1 MGSFVSLRSHASV
14 IVRVLGCKRVCA
26 TDSGSVIYYICATQ
40 CPNDVVPK
48 VDEADFCFKY
58 HAAQDEVEK
67 MDNLK
72 SGDYVCLHGYIQ
84 GSVPIDAASSASG
97 FRYLIN
103 WVALSVLD

>member
-14 IVRVLGCKRVCA
+14 IVRVLDCKRLGA

-40 CPNDVVPK
+40 CPNDVVPT
-48 VDEADFCFKY
+48 VESSDFCFKY
-58 HAAQDEVEK
+58 HAAQDEVKK

-84 GSVPIDAASSASG
+84 GSVPIDAASPALG
-97 FRYLIN
+97 IRYLIN

>member
-14 IVRVLGCKRVCA
+14 IVRVLGCKRMGA

-40 CPNDVVPK
+40 CPNDVVPT
-48 VDEADFCFKY
+48 VESADFCFKY
-58 HAAQDEVEK
+58 HSSEDETEK
-67 MDNLK
+67 IDGLK

-84 GSVPIDAASSASG
+84 GSSSIDDALAI
-97 FRYLIN
+97 RYLIN

>member
-14 IVRVLGCKRVCA
+14 IVRVLDSRRVGA
-26 TDSGSVIYYICATQ
+26 KDSGSVIYHVYATQ
-40 CPNDVVPK
+40 CPNDVVPT
-48 VDEADFCFKY
+48 VESADFCFKY

-84 GSVPIDAASSASG
+84 GSVPSGDALAASG
-97 FRYLIN
+97 IRYLIN